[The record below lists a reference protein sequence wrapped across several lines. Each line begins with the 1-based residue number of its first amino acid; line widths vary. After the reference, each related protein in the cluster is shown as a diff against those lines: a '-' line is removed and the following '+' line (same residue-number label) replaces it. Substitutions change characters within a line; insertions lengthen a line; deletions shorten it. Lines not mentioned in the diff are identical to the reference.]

1 MSEHSTATC
10 RICQERKLQIEFPQH
25 TNKKLMPD
33 GSYMTYNAN
42 RRACFSCATKGQ
54 KDAELRRFGSEE
66 ARREAGRLRTRK
78 CMFKKFGLSVEEV
91 DSILENQQHKCP
103 ICNGEI
109 TLDTKAH
116 RNDKAVLDHCH
127 TTGKVRG
134 LLCGNCNRFLGQI
147 DDDVNTAERLLEYL
161 NKYKNIQKNS

>member
-42 RRACFSCATKGQ
+42 RRACFSCVTKGQ

-66 ARREAGRLRTRK
+66 ARREDGRLRTRK

-116 RNDKAVLDHCH
+116 RNDKAALDHCH
-127 TTGKVRG
+127 TTGKFRSFLCTRCNAG
-134 LLCGNCNRFLGQI
+134 LGLFR
-147 DDDVNTAERLLEYL
+147 DDPELVQFAADYL
-161 NKYKNIQKNS
+161 KQYPT